1 MNVLYV
7 PLVVIG
13 RALLA
18 WEAKEAKDS
27 PDIDTKCGDA
37 EDNDNEDDCND
48 DWFVEEE
55 EEREEDGCNTLLCNE
70 CDCDWPPCDDDL

>member
-18 WEAKEAKDS
+18 WEAKEAKDN
-27 PDIDTKCGDA
+27 PDIDTKCDDA

-48 DWFVEEE
+48 D
-55 EEREEDGCNTLLCNE
+55 
-70 CDCDWPPCDDDL
+70 